1 MRILIDMNLSPQWKE
16 YLRNHSIDAVHWSE
30 VGTGKEPDSVIMEYA
45 RVNNFVLLSH
55 DLDFGALLAHSN
67 EKGPSVI
74 QVRLHNIVP
83 KQFGKE
89 LVEILKQTEESLKE
103 GVLIVVDEN
112 KRRMRM
118 LPFKK

>member
-1 MRILIDMNLSPQWKE
+1 MKILIDMNLSPQWKE
-16 YLRNHSIDAVHWSE
+16 YLRNHSFDAKHWSE
-30 VGTGKEPDSVIMEYA
+30 VGTGKESDSVIMEYA
-45 RVNNFVLLSH
+45 RANDFVLLSH
-55 DLDFGALLAHSN
+55 DLDFGALLAHTN

-74 QVRLHNIVP
+74 QIRLHNIVP

-118 LPFKK
+118 LPLKK

>member
-1 MRILIDMNLSPQWKE
+1 MKILIDMNLSPQWKE
-16 YLRNHSIDAVHWSE
+16 YLRNNSFDVIHWSD
-30 VGTGKEPDSVIMEYA
+30 VGTGKESDSVIMEYA
-45 RVNNFVLLSH
+45 RNNNFVLLSH
-55 DLDFGALLAHSN
+55 DLDFGALLAHTN

-118 LPFKK
+118 LPLKK